1 MSTALPA
8 RPSLYT
14 IPPGVS
20 FVDALARGLGAR
32 FGGDPAALAEITV
45 LLPTRRAC
53 RALAEAFL
61 RRSEG
66 AALLLPRLM
75 PIGDLEE
82 DGFMAAADDEVPV
95 ADALDLPPAIPEL
108 RRRLLLTR
116 AILRLPPAGSGD
128 GDGAPDNM
136 SPAQASLLAQRLGE
150 LLDQV
155 QTERLDFDRLAGIV
169 PEDHAAHWQVTLEFL
184 KILTEHWP
192 AVLAEEGCVDP
203 ATRRNRVIESR
214 CRAWRAS
221 PPTTPVIAAGSTG
234 SIPATA
240 DLIDVIAHLPA
251 GMVVLPGLDTTLGGD
266 ELAAIGPVHPQFAMV
281 RLLDRL
287 GAAPHEVR
295 SWVGPGAHDGTP
307 ARVALVNAALAPP
320 PNPAA
325 SPAKVPKMARATETA
340 LAGGALTGVR
350 LVTCPGPQE
359 EAAVIALALRRALET
374 PGRTAALVTPDR
386 GLARRV
392 AAELRRWE
400 IEIDDSAGIPLADTP
415 PGVFLRLAAEF
426 AATDAAPLALLSL
439 LKHPLAAGGIE
450 PGAFRARARALE
462 LAALRGP
469 RPAPGLEGLGE
480 VVRRDGADGRLGD
493 WLDRLAGS
501 AAPFLAAMGRAG
513 RQKFVG
519 LMAAHV
525 AFAEALAATATDSGA
540 ERLWA
545 GEAGE
550 AAATFIARLEVA
562 ALGFAPLRGADYPA
576 LFEALMAGQV
586 VRPAYGLHP
595 RLHIWGPLEAR
606 LQHADLLCLGGLN
619 EGTWP
624 ADPGA
629 DPWLSR
635 PMRTK
640 FGLPSPERR
649 IGLAAHD
656 FVQGFAAPEV
666 LLTRAGRVEGTP
678 SVPSRWLLKLGNAL
692 QAARGDEG
700 PALLAPIDGA
710 GGESWLGWQAAL
722 DRPEAVRPVAAPAPC
737 PPVAARPRRLSVTQ
751 IETLM
756 RDPYAIYA
764 RHILKLRPLDAIDAD
779 PGAAERG
786 SMIHAAIER
795 FMRAHPDR
803 LPKDALAAL
812 LRAGKQAFGAA
823 LAQPGV
829 WAFWW
834 PRFERIAEWFVEHEG
849 GYRDGIRASRS
860 ELRGELV
867 IEAPGGAFT
876 LIATADRVDE
886 LVDGGLAI
894 VDFKTG
900 AVPSRQDI
908 ALGFAPQLPLEAAIA
923 AAGGFADLPAC
934 EAARLEFWRLTGG
947 APAGERIAAGDD
959 AAQLGREAHAGL
971 ERLIARFDDPAT
983 PYLSQPDPERAPRF
997 SDYVHLARIQE
1008 WSVPGGGAAE

>member
-1 MSTALPA
+1 MSTTRPA
-8 RPSLYT
+8 PASLYT

-20 FVDALARGLGAR
+20 FVDALARGLLAR
-32 FGGDPAALAEITV
+32 FGGDAWALADITV

-82 DGFMAAADDEVPV
+82 DGFMPAADDEVAV

-116 AILRLPPAGSGD
+116 AIMLLPPAGFGD
-128 GDGAPDNM
+128 GDGASDKM

-155 QTERLDFDRLAGIV
+155 QTERLNFDRLAGIV

-221 PPTTPVIAAGSTG
+221 PPAAPVIAAGSTG

-251 GMVVLPGLDTTLGGD
+251 GMVVLPGLDTTLGGG
-266 ELAAIGPVHPQFAMV
+266 ELTAIGPIHPQFTMV

-287 GAAPHEVR
+287 GASPAEVR
-295 SWVGPGAHDGTP
+295 SWVGAGGRDGAP

-320 PNPAA
+320 GPA
-325 SPAKVPKMARATETA
+325 PAPAPAPEKARATAAA
-340 LAGGALTGVR
+340 LAGGALAGVR
-350 LVTCPGPQE
+350 LITCPGPQE
-359 EAAVIALALRRALET
+359 EAAVISLALRRALEV

-469 RPAPGLEGLGE
+469 RPAPGLEGLGD
-480 VVRRDGADGRLGD
+480 VVRRDGADGGLGD
-493 WLDRLAGS
+493 WLDRLAGG

-525 AFAEALAATATDSGA
+525 AFAEALAATATEPGA

-550 AAATFIARLEVA
+550 AAATFIARLEA
-562 ALGFAPLRGADYPA
+562 AAAGFAPVRGPDYPA
-576 LFEALMAGQV
+576 LFGVLMSGQV

-635 PMRTK
+635 PMRAA
-640 FGLPSPERR
+640 FGLPSLERR

-692 QAARGDEG
+692 QAARGEGG

-722 DRPEAVRPVAAPAPC
+722 DRPEAVAPVSPPAPR

-795 FMRAHPDR
+795 FMRAHPDK
-803 LPKDALAAL
+803 LPRDALAAL
-812 LRAGKQAFGAA
+812 LRAGKEAFGAA

-849 GYRDGIRASRS
+849 GYRNTIRASRA
-860 ELRGELV
+860 ELRGALV
-867 IEAPGGAFT
+867 IEAPGGNFT
-876 LIATADRVDE
+876 LIAKADRVDE
-886 LVDGGLAI
+886 LNDGGLAI
-894 VDFKTG
+894 IDFKTG
-900 AVPSRQDI
+900 ALPSTQDI

-923 AAGGFADLPAC
+923 AAGGFPELPAC

-947 APAGERIAAGDD
+947 EPAGERIAAGHD
-959 AAQLGREAHAGL
+959 AARLGREARSGL
-971 ERLIARFDDPAT
+971 KRLIARFDDPAT
-983 PYLSQPDPERAPRF
+983 PYLSQPDPERAPPF

-1008 WSVPGGGAAE
+1008 WSVAGGGAAE

>member
-1 MSTALPA
+1 
-8 RPSLYT
+8 
-14 IPPGVS
+14 
-20 FVDALARGLGAR
+20 
-32 FGGDPAALAEITV
+32 
-45 LLPTRRAC
+45 
-53 RALAEAFL
+53 
-61 RRSEG
+61 
-66 AALLLPRLM
+66 
-75 PIGDLEE
+75 
-82 DGFMAAADDEVPV
+82 
-95 ADALDLPPAIPEL
+95 
-108 RRRLLLTR
+108 
-116 AILRLPPAGSGD
+116 
-128 GDGAPDNM
+128 
-136 SPAQASLLAQRLGE
+136 
-150 LLDQV
+150 
-155 QTERLDFDRLAGIV
+155 
-169 PEDHAAHWQVTLEFL
+169 
-184 KILTEHWP
+184 
-192 AVLAEEGCVDP
+192 
-203 ATRRNRVIESR
+203 
-214 CRAWRAS
+214 
-221 PPTTPVIAAGSTG
+221 
-234 SIPATA
+234 
-240 DLIDVIAHLPA
+240 
-251 GMVVLPGLDTTLGGD
+251 MVVLPGLDTALGGD
-266 ELAAIGPVHPQFAMV
+266 QLTAIGPTHPQFAMV
-281 RLLDRL
+281 RLLARL
-287 GAAPHEVR
+287 GATPAEVR
-295 SWVGPGAHDGTP
+295 SWDAPGARDGAP
-307 ARVALVNAALAPP
+307 ARVALINAALAPP
-320 PNPAA
+320 GVAAAPAPA
-325 SPAKVPKMARATETA
+325 SEKARATATAVAGDA
-340 LAGGALTGVR
+340 LAGVR
-350 LVTCPGPQE
+350 LMTCPGPQE
-359 EAAVIALALRRALET
+359 EAAVIALALRRALEV

-400 IEIDDSAGIPLADTP
+400 IEIDDSAGIPLADAP

-469 RPAPGLEGLGE
+469 RPAPGLEGLGDL
-480 VVRRDGADGRLGD
+480 VRRDEADRGLGD

-501 AAPFLAAMGRAG
+501 AAPFLAAMGRA
-513 RQKFVG
+513 RPQKFVG

-525 AFAEALAATATDSGA
+525 AFAQSLAATATETGA

-550 AAATFIARLEVA
+550 AAATFIARLEA
-562 ALGFAPLRGADYPA
+562 AAAGFAPLRGPDYPA
-576 LFEALMAGQV
+576 LFEALMSAQV

-635 PMRTK
+635 PMRAA

-666 LLTRAGRVEGTP
+666 LLTRADRVEGTP

-692 QAARGDEG
+692 QAASGDEG
-700 PALLAPIDGA
+700 PALLAPIDG
-710 GGESWLGWQAAL
+710 GGENWLGWQAAL
-722 DRPEAVRPVAAPAPC
+722 DRPEAVQPVPPPVPC
-737 PPVAARPRRLSVTQ
+737 PPVDARPRRLSVTQ

-764 RHILKLRPLDAIDAD
+764 RHILRLVPLDAIDAD

-795 FMRAHPDR
+795 FMRAHPAV

-812 LRAGKQAFGAA
+812 LRAGKEAFGAA

-849 GYRDGIRASRS
+849 DYRNSIRASRS
-860 ELRGELV
+860 ELRGALV
-867 IEAPGGAFT
+867 IEAPGGDFT
-876 LIATADRVDE
+876 LIAKADRVDE
-886 LVDGGLAI
+886 LTEGGLAI

-900 AVPSRQDI
+900 VVPPKQDI

-923 AAGGFADLPAC
+923 AAGGFAELPAC
-934 EAARLEFWRLTGG
+934 EAQRLEFWRLTGG
-947 APAGERIAAGDD
+947 DPAGERIAAGED
-959 AAQLGREAHAGL
+959 AARLGREARGGL
-971 ERLIARFDDPAT
+971 ERLIAHFDDPAT
-983 PYLSQPDPERAPRF
+983 PYLSQPDPERAPRH
-997 SDYVHLARIQE
+997 SDYVHLARIHE
-1008 WSVPGGGAAE
+1008 WSVPGGGEAE